1 MDTSCLGYEK
11 ENRSNHTVM
20 IAFSPTKRRTFLKRL
35 GGLTALSALPAISR
49 AGSPPTMEGKFL
61 HVVFFWLKG
70 DDEKTKKTFLAELRK
85 FIDNVDMIKSQHIG
99 RPADTDR
106 PVIDN
111 TYTFSLIL
119 SFESRKEHDAY
130 QEHQLHKDFIANA
143 SSLWEKVL
151 VYDSV
156 LT

>member
-1 MDTSCLGYEK
+1 MEM
-11 ENRSNHTVM
+11 NRS
-20 IAFSPTKRRTFLKRL
+20 RRRSFLKKL
-35 GGLTALSALPAISR
+35 GGLAALLALPAGLK
-49 AGSPPTMEGKFL
+49 AVKPDTMEGNFM
-61 HVVFFWLKG
+61 HVVFFWLKK
-70 DDEKTKKTFLAELRK
+70 DDEETKKRFLTELRK
-85 FIDNVDMIKSQHIG
+85 FIDHAEMIRSQHIG
-99 RPADTDR
+99 TPAATDR

-119 SFESRKEHDAY
+119 SFDSKREHDAY